1 MAGRPPYLWEHT
13 VLIVKPDAAG
23 RHDEVFAALL
33 SNTSSPPTS
42 ARGIDGAASKD
53 STHATKEGR
62 GEKRGSS
69 LQIPFTPKRI
79 GGASDKNADAK
90 EEGSNADGGA
100 FFSTHPSPSSSSSHA
115 LPPPPPPTLPLSIT
129 RRALRPLSR
138 RQAERVASQYPYLRH
153 AFLAEH
159 LARLESDDAMDDTS
173 EPLLHVYPP
182 HPSSHAIENTP
193 LSGKRAT
200 TTAATPPHAQRV
212 SLSKP
217 PPLPALAIGSPSP
230 RASVAWANTNN
241 STAASRRETTT
252 GGGALPLLRSPDSP
266 RASVSLRVSDAAS
279 AVTSPASLSLSA
291 HAAAAGG
298 GGGGGASPIGSS
310 RRPTAAL
317 FLTTPHHSRDA
328 SEATPLS
335 RQLPANAAPDAVG
348 GGGAGRFGA
357 SYQTFAARGAPVR
370 FGDLRNPS
378 SPSAVFFRCRA
389 ELAEQQQQ
397 QQQQHGEEADAEEDH
412 DGLPP
417 PTRAA
422 TLAAMHQLRQ
432 QWGAAITAHTTASSS
447 ASQQQQKQQGHP
459 HSGHQQKQ
467 QHCGGGAP
475 RLSAGKGGVAFSA
488 LRDADGRG
496 AVPYAYPQRADL
508 YSSPRR
514 RNQQQQHYNHS
525 PRYWPDGGSG
535 DDDGGTHSEGLTFMA
550 EWLGSSARHRFTQSN
565 AALLPSFA
573 PHRSVHNH
581 QQQQHAGT
589 AAYSP
594 LAMPPNGTGTNVLR
608 GNENTNTTID
618 NNNANSLLFLHANAL
633 RIGNGD
639 DDASTTVSIA
649 GEAMRLKGSGSQFN
663 GPHAASLFAQTNGPL
678 HAQLQQ
684 PPPSSGA
691 ALRLDL
697 DPAVAQSGGE
707 ANTNASLQPNAT
719 CTAVL
724 RTAPPAAEASAVFR
738 STSGAVSSPQRIVL
752 PSAWASAT
760 QRSAMNTYMH
770 THAEGPARENA
781 FNNHVTLRQDEG
793 KHNNRRSTM
802 AASMALRP
810 SPSPPQPP
818 FLSAQWSPA
827 EALFEA
833 ACDAL
838 VAGGTCL
845 ALAVSGPGAVARVA
859 RLVAPKHLWTAT
871 ECRNAALGEV
881 APSSSLQ
888 SAAPLTTGG
897 GVGGCLRAAVA
908 GGTCHLHNG
917 FFAPETAAEA
927 TVLLRCIFPPEQR
940 RRDPLLPI
948 SEAAIADGADASG
961 GLEGSSL
968 AVAADSAADDSESE
982 EMEGEG
988 EAVASPLLPLAHLQ
1002 SPYVTRNGIP
1012 SFYAEVGPLRGDSLA
1027 YTTAGGLASS
1037 VVGHGHVHHVPRPPP
1052 RARAVASMAA
1062 AASHIVC
1069 AHECE

>member
-1 MAGRPPYLWEHT
+1 M
-13 VLIVKPDAAG
+13 
-23 RHDEVFAALL
+23 
-33 SNTSSPPTS
+33 
-42 ARGIDGAASKD
+42 
-53 STHATKEGR
+53 
-62 GEKRGSS
+62 
-69 LQIPFTPKRI
+69 
-79 GGASDKNADAK
+79 
-90 EEGSNADGGA
+90 
-100 FFSTHPSPSSSSSHA
+100 
-115 LPPPPPPTLPLSIT
+115 
-129 RRALRPLSR
+129 
-138 RQAERVASQYPYLRH
+138 
-153 AFLAEH
+153 
-159 LARLESDDAMDDTS
+159 
-173 EPLLHVYPP
+173 
-182 HPSSHAIENTP
+182 
-193 LSGKRAT
+193 
-200 TTAATPPHAQRV
+200 
-212 SLSKP
+212 
-217 PPLPALAIGSPSP
+217 
-230 RASVAWANTNN
+230 
-241 STAASRRETTT
+241 
-252 GGGALPLLRSPDSP
+252 
-266 RASVSLRVSDAAS
+266 
-279 AVTSPASLSLSA
+279 
-291 HAAAAGG
+291 
-298 GGGGGASPIGSS
+298 
-310 RRPTAAL
+310 
-317 FLTTPHHSRDA
+317 
-328 SEATPLS
+328 
-335 RQLPANAAPDAVG
+335 
-348 GGGAGRFGA
+348 
-357 SYQTFAARGAPVR
+357 R

-475 RLSAGKGGVAFSA
+475 RLSAGKGGVTFSA
-488 LRDADGRG
+488 LRDADVRG

-535 DDDGGTHSEGLTFMA
+535 DDDGGAHSEGLTFMA

-608 GNENTNTTID
+608 GNENRNTID
-618 NNNANSLLFLHANAL
+618 NSNANSLLFLHANAL

-684 PPPSSGA
+684 PPPSGAA
-691 ALRLDL
+691 ALRLD
-697 DPAVAQSGGE
+697 P
-707 ANTNASLQPNAT
+707 NTNASLQPNAT

-752 PSAWASAT
+752 PSASAST
-760 QRSAMNTYMH
+760 THRSAMGTYMYK
-770 THAEGPARENA
+770 HADGPVEANA
-781 FNNHVTLRQDEG
+781 YNNHMPLLQNEG
-793 KHNNRRSTM
+793 QRNNRRSTM

-810 SPSPPQPP
+810 SPPPQPP

-859 RLVAPKHLWTAT
+859 RLVAPKHLWTAA

-897 GVGGCLRAAVA
+897 GAGCLRAAVA

-940 RRDPLLPI
+940 RRGPLLPI
-948 SEAAIADGADASG
+948 SEAAIVDGADASG

-1012 SFYAEVGPLRGDSLA
+1012 SFYAEVGPLRGDSLV
-1027 YTTAGGLASS
+1027 YTTAGGGLASS
-1037 VVGHGHVHHVPRPPP
+1037 VVGHGHVHYVPRPPP